1 MELINAPGAP
11 AAIGPY
17 SHAVKAGDLLF
28 VSGQVPFDPATG
40 DVVGADISTQTAQA
54 LSNLDKVLAHVGLN
68 KNNIAKATVF
78 LSDYD
83 DFAEFNK
90 AYAAYMG
97 EHRPARTTVEV
108 GRLPK
113 NVRVEI
119 DVIASF
125 K

>member
-1 MELINAPGAP
+1 MEQINAKGAP

-17 SHAVKAGDLLF
+17 SHAVRAGDLLF
-28 VSGQVPFDPATG
+28 VSGQVPLHPDTG
-40 DVVGADISTQTAQA
+40 DVVGSDITAQTAQA
-54 LSNLDKVLAHVGLN
+54 LSNLDKVLAHVGL
-68 KNNIAKATVF
+68 KKTAIAKATVF
-78 LSDYD
+78 LTNYD

-113 NVRVEI
+113 NVLVEI
-119 DVIASF
+119 DIIASF